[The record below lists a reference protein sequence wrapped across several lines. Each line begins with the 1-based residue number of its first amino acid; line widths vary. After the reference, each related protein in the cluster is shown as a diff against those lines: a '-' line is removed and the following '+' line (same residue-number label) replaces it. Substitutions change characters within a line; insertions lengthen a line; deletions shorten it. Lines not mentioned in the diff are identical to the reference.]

1 MAKITGGRLVAK
13 FAKAEGISAVFTL
26 SGGHVMD
33 IYNGCA
39 EEGIQIIDV
48 RHEQSA
54 AHAADAWTRLTGFP
68 GIAVVT
74 SRAGSDRCR
83 YGNCKRLS
91 GTGPDA
97 SDRWTG

>member
-39 EEGIQIIDV
+39 VEGIQIIDV

-54 AHAADAWTRLTGFP
+54 AHAADP
-68 GIAVVT
+68 GRV
-74 SRAGSDRCR
+74 SRAF
-83 YGNCKRLS
+83 
-91 GTGPDA
+91 PA
-97 SDRWTG
+97 SH